1 MRSGSGVPKPSQ
13 VLTVGESLSSSNRVA
28 SRRRTG
34 TRDWQLYTNR
44 EHPAELVE
52 AFTLGSWR
60 EHLSQHESR
69 HTGDDIALLA
79 LARARVHQGLIRAG
93 AGVAYGR
100 CRLT

>member
-1 MRSGSGVPKPSQ
+1 MRLV
-13 VLTVGESLSSSNRVA
+13 ER

-34 TRDWQLYTNR
+34 ARDWQLYTDR

-69 HTGDDIALLA
+69 HTGDDVALLA
-79 LARARVHQGLIRAG
+79 LARDLAVGDPVVQHLVALDPHGHSPHPAG
-93 AGVAYGR
+93 PP
-100 CRLT
+100 